1 MFGLAML
8 GGFSWFDYILD
19 YGRVLK
25 FNEFNL
31 KKRHFKIKKMRCFV
45 EIIEL

>member
-8 GGFSWFDYILD
+8 GGFSWFDYMLD

-31 KKRHFKIKKMRCFV
+31 KKRHFEIKKMRCFV